1 MLVLDSTAFLTT
13 KDYKESLLFQ
23 LNSELFYYWMRTNVH
38 EYGESGFRLS
48 NQYVSIYPA
57 LNRDVL
63 DKSELYNC
71 YNFTKEEIDVIE
83 SKK

>member
-1 MLVLDSTAFLTT
+1 
-13 KDYKESLLFQ
+13 
-23 LNSELFYYWMRTNVH
+23 MRLNVH

-63 DKSELYNC
+63 DKSKLYKY

-83 SKK
+83 SKN